1 MLDCSVLKKAV
12 STLSQEMIEKLKA
25 KVAGS
30 RSGINRVDL
39 TQVVEEPLDVGF
51 REHQMQ
57 HTTPP
62 PVELDAIGEMIG
74 QRIRQMSMG
83 IHRLDL
89 DEMLDLDGLNI
100 DRTQKV
106 PDSSAKTIPRTMQD
120 KL

>member
-1 MLDCSVLKKAV
+1 
-12 STLSQEMIEKLKA
+12 MIEKLKA

-106 PDSSAKTIPRTMQD
+106 PFDFPGKTIPMMQHIILITLTPLTLSNR
-120 KL
+120 K